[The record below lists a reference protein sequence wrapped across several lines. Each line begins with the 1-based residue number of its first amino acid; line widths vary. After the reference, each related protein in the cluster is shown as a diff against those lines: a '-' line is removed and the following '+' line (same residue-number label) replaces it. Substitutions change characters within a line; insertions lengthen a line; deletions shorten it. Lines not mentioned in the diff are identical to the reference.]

1 MGNYSINYI
10 VAHKSNQNNKQAKQ
24 LNNEKEIIRMGT
36 ISLNQRVCVCCV
48 CACVRVQYQS
58 INMCVYVAVVCVCAY
73 VRALAFVRANVC
85 VV

>member
-36 ISLNQRVCVCCV
+36 ISLNQCVCCV
-48 CACVRVQYQS
+48 VFVHACVYNISQS
-58 INMCVYVAVVCVCAY
+58 MCVCM
-73 VRALAFVRANVC
+73 
-85 VV
+85 